1 MYDLSIAEVYAYQ
14 NDARIKPQTSSSA
27 NLIDQNENSV
37 WTSGYGSTT
46 VQPHATVTYNNMPTK
61 IEVII
66 RKDSYH
72 HWSHGAKVSVSQ
84 NLDGSNALYVN
95 TFGID
100 SNDVGSRGNVPKIPD
115 HEWEFRRISSA
126 TSWTV
131 LDEYDAAI
139 QATSHGSDITALT
152 YESGATF
159 DGSDVYVDVSDW
171 TWGGK
176 MSIETYVKCN
186 DISSK
191 FSVFSFDEG
200 TSKKSTL
207 NFGND
212 PNAPYVGNTD
222 STAHLNV
229 FGGNDYHVHKHTTCA
244 GSGAGNENIVKDF
257 F

>member
-1 MYDLSIAEVYAYQ
+1 MFGISKRNA
-14 NDARIKPQTSSSA
+14 
-27 NLIDQNENSV
+27 
-37 WTSGYGSTT
+37 
-46 VQPHATVTYNNMPTK
+46 K

-159 DGSDVYVDVSDW
+159 EWKHCLRIMGLY
-171 TWGGK
+171 
-176 MSIETYVKCN
+176 YPAPN
-186 DISSK
+186 NISS
-191 FSVFSFDEG
+191 F
-200 TSKKSTL
+200 
-207 NFGND
+207 
-212 PNAPYVGNTD
+212 
-222 STAHLNV
+222 
-229 FGGNDYHVHKHTTCA
+229 
-244 GSGAGNENIVKDF
+244 IVL
-257 F
+257 

>member
-115 HEWEFRRISSA
+115 HEWEFRRIIC
-126 TSWTV
+126 
-131 LDEYDAAI
+131 YI
-139 QATSHGSDITALT
+139 M
-152 YESGATF
+152 
-159 DGSDVYVDVSDW
+159 DG
-171 TWGGK
+171 T
-176 MSIETYVKCN
+176 
-186 DISSK
+186 
-191 FSVFSFDEG
+191 
-200 TSKKSTL
+200 
-207 NFGND
+207 
-212 PNAPYVGNTD
+212 
-222 STAHLNV
+222 
-229 FGGNDYHVHKHTTCA
+229 
-244 GSGAGNENIVKDF
+244 
-257 F
+257 